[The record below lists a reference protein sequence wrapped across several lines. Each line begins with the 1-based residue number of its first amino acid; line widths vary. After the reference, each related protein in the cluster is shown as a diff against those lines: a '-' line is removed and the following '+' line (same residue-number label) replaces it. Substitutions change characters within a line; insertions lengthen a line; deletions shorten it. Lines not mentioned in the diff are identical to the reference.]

1 MREISIH
8 DIQDGMIL
16 HRGVYTPEGESLALA
31 DVRIS
36 SKHKDIFASKG
47 ISQIKIKTEDEF
59 TAYDRVN
66 DVEKRRVDATIA
78 ALFHFN
84 KSNHHVFLRH
94 LLKLR
99 REELAETMIKR
110 RS

>member
-1 MREISIH
+1 MREVSIH
-8 DIQDGMIL
+8 DIEDGMIL
-16 HRGVYTPEGESLALA
+16 HRGVYTPEGESLALV

-36 SKHKDIFASKG
+36 NKHKDVFASKG
-47 ISQIKIKTEDEF
+47 ITHIVVKTEEEL
-59 TAYDRVN
+59 TAYDKLV

-99 REELAETMIKR
+99 REELANTMIKR

>member
-1 MREISIH
+1 MKEISV
-8 DIQDGMIL
+8 QELEEGMIFY
-16 HRGVYTPEGESLALA
+16 RGVYTPEGEALALTDMRVLA
-31 DVRIS
+31 
-36 SKHKDIFASKG
+36 KHKDLFVSKNV
-47 ISQIKIKTEDEF
+47 SLVKIKTEDEYSS
-59 TAYDRVN
+59 YDKLI

-84 KSNHHVFLRH
+84 KSNHHMFLKY

-99 REELAETMIKR
+99 REELATTLIKR